1 MSHHSQRIVFGAI
14 LIGVPCALLWWDHTS
29 SKRYG
34 LAALAALFA
43 SVSYLEL
50 ASMMK
55 LGNPSK
61 WLGGLLVLVL
71 PWWVLLEGNSP
82 SLFQLAP
89 VIVTALLSGPLLIV
103 NLKGGETGRRSLF
116 AARSAPLLG
125 WVWIGAP
132 LACLLE
138 IAGPQGVGIHGVLW
152 LLLVVKGNDSGAYL
166 TGRKLGKT
174 PLTSLSPKK
183 TVEGAIGGLLLGTA
197 IGFFYLQQ
205 VPFIEVGVAGAL
217 LLSILMGV
225 CGQLGDLVESGVK
238 RALGVKDSGALV
250 PTYGGSLD
258 MVDSLLLASPALL
271 LTIKILEDTWSN

>member
-14 LIGVPCALLWWDHTS
+14 LIGVPCALLWWDHS
-29 SKRYG
+29 SDNRYG
-34 LAALAALFA
+34 LAALAALFGV
-43 SVSYLEL
+43 VSYLEL

-55 LGNPSK
+55 MSSAGKYLGA
-61 WLGGLLVLVL
+61 LLVMLL
-71 PWWVLLEGNSP
+71 PAWVLLGDPDRSLIEGGVV
-82 SLFQLAP
+82 
-89 VIVTALLSGPLLIV
+89 VIPILLSGPLLV
-103 NLKGGETGRRSLF
+103 FTLRWGDHQRRHLF
-116 AARSAPLLG
+116 AARAAALLG
-125 WVWIGAP
+125 WIWIGAP

-138 IAGPQGVGIHGVLW
+138 IAGTAGVGIHGVLW

-174 PLTSLSPKK
+174 PLSSLSPKK

-205 VPFIEVGVAGAL
+205 VPFLPLGSEGFL

-258 MVDSLLLASPALL
+258 MVDSLLLASPSMLL
-271 LTIKILEDTWSN
+271 AIKILEGTWSN